1 MTPRKNLKA
10 ALFAVAL
17 LFVHGG
23 PATAQDVVSAT
34 EAARADG
41 DGPALWV
48 VRDADSTLYLFGTM
62 HMMRPD
68 TAWRSGRVDRAFDSA
83 SQLILEVVSPDDQAA
98 LSSLIREYG
107 ISPDRPLSSLLSPEH
122 LARLD
127 VVARTL
133 GGSAAQMDTMR
144 PWLAGVNIESAAI
157 ISAGYDPRSG
167 VEHILKAR
175 ALAAGMTVSGL
186 ETPEDQIRMLAGFP
200 EDGQLASLRASL
212 DAFGGVQTQ
221 LDQLVGAWVAGD
233 TGRIRA
239 LAVDPLRATPV
250 VYERL
255 LVRRNTDWADQIQTL
270 LEGSG
275 TVFIAVGSMHL
286 TGDDSVLAIL
296 RARGVAAE
304 MVPAGG

>member
-1 MTPRKNLKA
+1 MFNRHLASARA
-10 ALFAVAL
+10 ALFGLAL
-17 LFVHGG
+17 LLPTGAPALAQNGG
-23 PATAQDVVSAT
+23 ALPSVPLAEGT
-34 EAARADG
+34 
-41 DGPALWV
+41 GPALWV
-48 VRDADSTLYLFGTM
+48 VRDADSTLYLFGTI

-68 TAWRSGRVDRAFDSA
+68 TAWRTGRVDEAFDSA
-83 SQLILEVVSPDDQAA
+83 SQLILEVVSPDDQAT
-98 LSSLIREYG
+98 LTSLIREHG
-107 ISPDRPLSSLLSPEH
+107 ISPDRPLSSLLPPEY

-133 GGSAAQMDTMR
+133 GGSAAQMDSMR

-167 VEHILKAR
+167 VEPILKAR
-175 ALAAGMTVSGL
+175 AMAAGMTVSGF
-186 ETPEDQIRMLAGFP
+186 ETPEDQILMLAGFP
-200 EDGQLASLRASL
+200 EDGQLAYLRASL
-212 DAFGGVQTQ
+212 DAFGEAQTQ
-221 LDQLVGAWVAGD
+221 LDQLVEAWVAGD

-286 TGDDSVLAIL
+286 TGDDSVQQIL
-296 RARGVAAE
+296 LERGVEVSIA
-304 MVPAGG
+304 P